1 MPKFIIERNIPA
13 IGSVSQEELKN
24 ACRHSNATIREMS
37 HSVQWLHSYVT
48 SNKLYCVYIAP
59 DREAVLEHAKKGG
72 FPANS
77 IEEVGTMI
85 DPVSGE

>member
-1 MPKFIIERNIPA
+1 MPKFIIERDIPA

-24 ACRHSNATIREMS
+24 ACRHSNDTIRALS

-48 SNKLYCVYIAP
+48 NNKLYCVYIAP
-59 DREAVLEHAKKGG
+59 GKEAVLEHAEKGG

-77 IEEVGTMI
+77 IEEVHTII

>member
-1 MPKFIIERNIPA
+1 MPKFIIERSIPA
-13 IGSVSQEELKN
+13 IGSAPAGELKN
-24 ACRHSNATIREMS
+24 ACRHSNDTIRDMN

-48 SNKLYCVYIAP
+48 DNKLYCVYIAP
-59 DREAVLEHAKKGG
+59 GKEAVLEHAEKGG

-77 IEEVGTMI
+77 IEEVHTII

>member
-13 IGSVSQEELKN
+13 IGRASAAELKN
-24 ACRHSNATIREMS
+24 ACRQSNDTIRDMN

-48 SNKLYCVYIAP
+48 DNKLYCVYIAP
-59 DREAVLEHAKKGG
+59 GKEAVLEHAEKGG

-77 IEEVGTMI
+77 IEEIHTII
-85 DPVSGE
+85 DPASGE